1 MFFINHL
8 RPDEWWEW
16 DRENMKAYNYMG
28 GWHNIN
34 ENSLGNAQ
42 YYECDSWHELYLA
55 KHFCPLE
62 TNKHEREV
70 WISPEGKYYYGDA
83 HDLQAEYIADIIY
96 GVHFDICRFDS
107 AGDFLTN
114 KGWIKATTSL
124 MWQVRFDEWKEKR
137 ITQKQYDALWDW
149 CECHKRKFPKGIEV
163 I

>member
-55 KHFCPLE
+55 KHYCPFE
-62 TNKHEREV
+62 SSKREREA
-70 WISPEGKYYYGDA
+70 WISPDGRYYYGEA
-83 HDLQAEYIADIIY
+83 HAVQAEYLCDIIY
-96 GVHFDICRFDS
+96 GNDLDFDY
-107 AGDFLTN
+107 AEDFLEEQ
-114 KGWIKATTSL
+114 GWVRVSSGV
-124 MWQVRFDEWKEKR
+124 MWKVRFDNWKGKR
-137 ITQKQYDALWDW
+137 ISQRQYDALWDW
-149 CECHKRKFPKGIEV
+149 CEYHKKEFPKDIEV
-163 I
+163 V

>member
-62 TNKHEREV
+62 TDKREREA
-70 WISPEGKYYYGDA
+70 WISPEGRYYYGEA
-83 HDLQAEYIADIIY
+83 HAVEAEYICDIIY
-96 GVHFDICRFDS
+96 GNGLDFDY
-107 AGDFLTN
+107 AEDFLEEQ
-114 KGWIKATTSL
+114 GWVRVSSGA
-124 MWQVRFDEWKEKR
+124 MWKVRFDNWRGKR
-137 ITQKQYDALWDW
+137 ISQRQYDALWDW
-149 CECHKRKFPKGIEV
+149 CEYHKKEFPKGIEV